1 MTTALPSV
9 RPWRLWLVWGIGVAA
24 YVLSVTN
31 RTSLSAVGV
40 EAAVRFDA
48 DASMLSMF
56 AVIQLF
62 VYGAMQIP
70 VGLLLDKFGARPII
84 TIGMFLMAVGQLV
97 MAFAPDVA
105 TAILARMLVGAGDA
119 AIFPSV
125 LRVVAVWFP
134 ERQAPLFVQLTG
146 IVGLTGPLLSI
157 LPFAALLHATTWTVA
172 FGGLAGL
179 GVLFTV
185 LTFAVIRNHPPGRP
199 ADVSVDTTTGAM
211 HVVTSAADLRVG
223 FRESWAH
230 PATRL
235 AFWSHFTTPFA
246 GSAFIL
252 LWGFPFLTIGE
263 GLTPAMA
270 SLVFTVFVVS
280 GMLVGPVIGALSS
293 RHPMRRSRMLV
304 LPIIGIQMLAW
315 LAVIAWPGQAPLWL
329 LLVLALALST
339 GGPGSMIGFDHA
351 RTFNPSHRLS
361 TATGIVNVGGFL
373 AALLAVLFIG
383 IAMDVQGA
391 GTPDT
396 YSLDAFR
403 MAFLTQV
410 PLWLLGAGF
419 IVFERK
425 RTRVHIGLD
434 EPRPR
439 RRRPRERDRDRDAD

>member
-1 MTTALPSV
+1 MTTALPPV

-40 EAAVRFDA
+40 DAAVRFDA
-48 DASMLSMF
+48 DASTLSMF

-70 VGLLLDKFGARPII
+70 VGLLLDKFGARPMI

-97 MAFAPDVA
+97 MAFAPDVG

-134 ERQAPLFVQLTG
+134 ERQAPLLVQLTG
-146 IVGLTGPLLSI
+146 IVGQTGQLLAI
-157 LPFAALLHATTWTVA
+157 LPMAALLHATTWSVA
-172 FGGLAGL
+172 FGSLAGL

-185 LTFAVIRNHPPGRP
+185 LTFAVIRNHPPDRT
-199 ADVSVDTTTGAM
+199 ADVSVDTATGAM

-235 AFWSHFTTPFA
+235 AFWSHFTTPFS
-246 GSAFIL
+246 GTAFIL
-252 LWGFPFLTIGE
+252 LWGFPFLTVGE

-270 SLVFTVFVVS
+270 SLVFSVYVVF
-280 GMLVGPVIGALSS
+280 GMLTGPVIGMLSS

-304 LPIIGIQMLAW
+304 LPIIGIQVVAW
-315 LAVIAWPGQAPLWL
+315 LAVIAWPGPAPLWL

-339 GGPGSMIGFDHA
+339 GGPASMIGFDHA

-373 AALLAVLFIG
+373 AALLAILFIG

-403 MAFLTQV
+403 VAFLTQV

-434 EPRPR
+434 EPRSR
-439 RRRPRERDRDRDAD
+439 RRGRAAD